1 MERSSILKRQKRFEE
16 LEKRPIHEDGFIKE
30 WPDEGLVAMMGPNDP
45 KPSIKIENGVVT
57 ELDGKKRADFD
68 LIDLYIAKYG
78 IKLENAEKVMAMD
91 STQIAH
97 MLVDP
102 NVSRKDIIA
111 ITTAMTPAKAEEVIS
126 KLNFGEMI
134 MATQKM
140 RPRRTPATQSHV
152 TNIRDNPV
160 LIAADAADAALR
172 GFPEQETTTA
182 VARYAPL
189 NAISL
194 MVGAQT
200 GRPGVLTQCSVEEAT
215 ELNLG
220 MRGFTGYAETISV
233 YGTDRVFTDGD
244 DTPWSKGFLASC
256 YASRGLKMR
265 FTSGSGSEAMM
276 GYTEGKSMLYLE
288 ARCIFITKASGV
300 QGLQNGGVSCI
311 GIPGAVPSGIRSVMG
326 ENLLCM
332 MLDLECASGNDQAF
346 SHSDMRRTE
355 RLLGQF
361 IAGTDYVS
369 SGYSSTPNYDNT
381 FAGSNTDAMD
391 YDDYY
396 IMERDLMINGG
407 IHPVSE
413 EEVIK
418 GRNKAARALQAVFDE
433 LGLSKITDEEVE
445 AATYA
450 NTSKDMPER
459 NMVEDMKAAQ
469 ELLDRGVTAV
479 DIIKALYTR
488 GFKDVAEAVLNL
500 QKQKVCGDFLQTSSI
515 FDKDWNIISAVNDAN
530 DYQGPGTGYRLDE
543 DKEEWE
549 RIKNV
554 PFAIDPGNMKF

>member
-1 MERSSILKRQKRFEE
+1 MERGFTLKRQKRFEE
-16 LEKRPIHEDGFIKE
+16 LENRPIHEDGFVRE

-45 KPSIKIENGVVT
+45 KPSIKIENGIVT
-57 ELDGKKRADFD
+57 ELDEKKRADFD

-78 IKLENAEKVMAMD
+78 IKLENAEKVMKMD
-91 STQIAH
+91 STKIAN

-102 NVSRKDIIA
+102 NVPRKDIVE

-140 RPRRTPATQSHV
+140 RPRRTPATQCHV

-160 LIAADAADAALR
+160 QIAADAADAALR

-189 NAISL
+189 NAIAL

-200 GRPGVLTQCSVEEAT
+200 GRPGVLTQCSVEEAM
-215 ELNLG
+215 ELSLG

-288 ARCIFITKASGV
+288 SRCIFITKASGV

-346 SHSDMRRTE
+346 SHSDIRRTE

-418 GRNKAARALQAVFDE
+418 GRNKAAKALQAVFEE
-433 LGLSKITDEEVE
+433 LGLPKITDEEVE

-450 NTSKDMPER
+450 NTSKDMPDR
-459 NMVEDMKAAQ
+459 NMVEDMKSAQ
-469 ELLDRGVTAV
+469 ELLDRGITAV
-479 DIIKALYTR
+479 DIIKALYNR
-488 GFKDVAEAVLNL
+488 GYKDVAEAVLNL

-515 FDKDWNIISAVNDAN
+515 FDKDWNIISAVNNAN

-543 DKEEWE
+543 DTEEWE

-554 PFAIDPGNMKF
+554 PFAIDPGNIKF

>member
-1 MERSSILKRQKRFEE
+1 MKRQKRFEA
-16 LEKRPIHEDGFIKE
+16 LEKRPIHLDGFVKE
-30 WPDEGLVAMMGPNDP
+30 WPEEGFVAMMGPNDP
-45 KPSIKIENGVVT
+45 KPSITIENGVVT
-57 ELDGKKRADFD
+57 ELDSKKREDFD
-68 LIDLYIAKYG
+68 LIDLYIANYG

-91 STQIAH
+91 STKIAN
-97 MLVDP
+97 MLCDP
-102 NVSRKDIIA
+102 NVSRQDIVA
-111 ITTAMTPAKAEEVIS
+111 LTTAMTPAKAEEVIS
-126 KLNFGEMI
+126 KLNFAEMI

-140 RPRRTPATQSHV
+140 RPRRTPATQCHV

-160 LIAADAADAALR
+160 QIAADAADAALR

-189 NAISL
+189 NAIAL

-200 GRPGVLTQCSVEEAT
+200 GRPGVITQCSVEEAL
-215 ELNLG
+215 ELSLG

-233 YGTDRVFTDGD
+233 YGTDKVFTDGD

-265 FTSGSGSEAMM
+265 FTSGSGSEVMM

-288 ARCIFITKASGV
+288 SRCIFITKASGV

-311 GIPGAVPSGIRSVMG
+311 GIPGSVPSGIRSVLG

-332 MLDLECASGNDQAF
+332 MLDLECASANDQAF

-361 IAGTDYVS
+361 IAGTDYIS

-381 FAGSNTDAMD
+381 FAGSNTDGLD

-396 IMERDLMINGG
+396 VMERDLAINGG
-407 IHPVSE
+407 IHPVE
-413 EEVIK
+413 EETIIK
-418 GRNKAARALQAVFDE
+418 ARNQAARALQAVFAD
-433 LGLSKITDEEVE
+433 LGLPKITDEEVE

-469 ELLDRGVTAV
+469 DLMDRGITGV
-479 DIIKALYTR
+479 DIVKALYNS
-488 GFKDVAEAVLNL
+488 GFKETAQAVLDL
-500 QKQKVCGDFLQTSSI
+500 QKQKVCGDFLQTSAI
-515 FDKDWNIISAVNDAN
+515 FDEKWNVISAVNDAN
-530 DYQGPGTGYRLDE
+530 DYQGPGTGYRLEE
-543 DKEEWE
+543 DTDEWE
-549 RIKNV
+549 RIKNL
-554 PFAIDPGNMKF
+554 PFAIDPQNMQL

>member
-433 LGLSKITDEEVE
+433 LGLPKITDEEVE

-554 PFAIDPGNMKF
+554 PFDIDPGNMKF

>member
-1 MERSSILKRQKRFEE
+1 LKRQKRFEE

-433 LGLSKITDEEVE
+433 LGLPKVTDEEVE

-469 ELLDRGVTAV
+469 ELLDRGITAV

>member
-57 ELDGKKRADFD
+57 ELDEKKRADFD

-172 GFPEQETTTA
+172 GFPEQEATTA

-433 LGLSKITDEEVE
+433 LGLPKVTDEEVE

-469 ELLDRGVTAV
+469 ELLDRGITAV